1 MFVFEKEKESE
12 KRLIYVGYLKSKQCD
27 CILSSLPVNVF
38 FLRVLLTKGHYDKNM
53 ELEHT
58 QFLSYFSVGKTKWK
72 K

>member
-38 FLRVLLTKGHYDKNM
+38 FLRVLLTKDIM
-53 ELEHT
+53 
-58 QFLSYFSVGKTKWK
+58 TKIWSWNTLNSFHILV
-72 K
+72 